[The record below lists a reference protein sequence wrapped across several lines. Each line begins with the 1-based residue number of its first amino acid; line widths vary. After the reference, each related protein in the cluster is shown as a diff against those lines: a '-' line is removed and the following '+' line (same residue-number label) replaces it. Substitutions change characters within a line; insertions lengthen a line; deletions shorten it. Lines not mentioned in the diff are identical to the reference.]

1 MRRLQTSRIPHSD
14 KSDIATAGPATC
26 AVVRQLL
33 KHMYPQEVGIEK
45 RKTQRFPYPFL
56 LQITPVDEDGTT
68 PLDEPMTVVG
78 KGLSERGIGFF
89 HRDPLPY
96 RRVKASVEDMT
107 GQTIA
112 VLVDLTWCC
121 FTKQGWYESG
131 GRFLHV
137 AVDRPNQEFL
147 LPAMG

>member
-1 MRRLQTSRIPHSD
+1 MRRLQTSRIPDSD
-14 KSDIATAGPATC
+14 KLEQATASPASC

-33 KHMYPQEVGIEK
+33 EHMYPQEVWAEK
-45 RKTQRFPYPFL
+45 RKTQRVPYPFL
-56 LQITPVDEDGTT
+56 LQITPVDEEGT

-78 KGLSERGIGFF
+78 KDLSEQGIGFF
-89 HRDPLPY
+89 HREPLPH
-96 RRVKASVEDMT
+96 RLVKASVEDMT

-112 VLVDLTWCC
+112 VLIDLTWCC

-147 LPAMG
+147 MPASG